1 MQVGIV
7 LSLEGEGADASFF
20 FVFCYLFEKS
30 VRLIQYKD
38 MKVINL
44 CFLVV
49 VSSKNT
55 SEFGHLCE
63 CVYENEGIQLLNGL

>member
-7 LSLEGEGADASFF
+7 LSLEGGGADASFF
-20 FVFCYLFEKS
+20 FVFFCYLFEKS

-55 SEFGHLCE
+55 SEFGHLC
-63 CVYENEGIQLLNGL
+63 VNENEGIQLVNGL